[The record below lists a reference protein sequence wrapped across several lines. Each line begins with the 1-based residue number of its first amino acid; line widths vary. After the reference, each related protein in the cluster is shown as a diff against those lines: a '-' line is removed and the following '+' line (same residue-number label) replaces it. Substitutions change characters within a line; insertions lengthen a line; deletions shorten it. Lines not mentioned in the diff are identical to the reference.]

1 MGDFGGPEV
10 RRPEEVRGRSHP
22 HTDQVAAGAD
32 LVGLMEFTFELADRH
47 PGELGQLGY
56 IKGGGEVVLDELRRG
71 FDLEERLEQG
81 FRAFVAADRAADPA
95 GATGLVEE
103 RDLGGLIP
111 DVFAFGVGEELD
123 DARQGLARLADL
135 EILLLEGRGQLW
147 RKDILV
153 GFAEQA
159 GLIGDAAA
167 LGEG

>member
-1 MGDFGGPEV
+1 MNIINRTTHAVQQGTGPW
-10 RRPEEVRGRSHP
+10 
-22 HTDQVAAGAD
+22 
-32 LVGLMEFTFELADRH
+32 
-47 PGELGQLGY
+47 
-56 IKGGGEVVLDELRRG
+56 LRLREG
-71 FDLEERLEQG
+71 FDTASE
-81 FRAFVAADRAADPA
+81 APA
-95 GATGLVEE
+95 MLGLSKYKSRDALLREKATGLVEE